1 MLIAL
6 VTPSPQG
13 PIGIPVLLWGRPG
26 VGKSSFIEGL
36 ATDTLRVTT
45 LIASIHDP
53 TDFSGLP
60 VLDQGAVRYAVPEWV
75 NQFADYPAG
84 ILFLDELS
92 TAPPSVQSALLRVV
106 FERRVGFQDLP
117 AGVRIV
123 AAANPPD
130 LMVGGWE
137 LSPPL
142 RNRFVHLQ
150 WDIPEDLYIRSLT
163 QGWQTGFLPEI
174 DPAEYRRR
182 LPDWKLKIAAFLRL
196 RPNSLH
202 SSPEDNPYG
211 FASPRSW
218 DFAAALLCSCD
229 ILGYWLGAGTAQSQ
243 AVILNLLSGCLGE
256 ATAIPLLE
264 YLTNL
269 RLPDPLAVLAG
280 ETDLDITILDD
291 AELYV
296 IFFGLNAHLL
306 DAFDTDRL
314 LTFSSRYLALTERV
328 FQDGRR
334 DIIFVPLKELARAGW
349 LNKLVA
355 GSQVRDQSN
364 GSTSITEQI
373 TKVFSDP
380 AFSEFA
386 DVLG

>member
-1 MLIAL
+1 M
-6 VTPSPQG
+6 
-13 PIGIPVLLWGRPG
+13 LLWGRPG

-36 ATDTLRVTT
+36 ATDQLKVTT

-60 VLDQGAVRYAVPEWV
+60 VLDGGAVRYAVPEWV
-75 NQFADYPAG
+75 GQFADYATG

-92 TAPPSVQSALLRVV
+92 TAPPSVQAALLRVV
-106 FERRVGFQDLP
+106 FERRVGFHPLP
-117 AGVRIV
+117 EGVRIV

-163 QGWQTGFLPEI
+163 QGWATGTLPAI
-174 DPAEYRRR
+174 DPRQHARQ
-182 LPDWKLKIAAFLRL
+182 LPAWKLKIGAFLRL
-196 RPNSLH
+196 RPHSLH

-218 DFAAALLCSCD
+218 DFAAALLCSCEL
-229 ILGYWLGAGTAQSQ
+229 LGYTLGAGDARQQT
-243 AVILNLLSGCLGE
+243 VIFNLLTGCLGE
-256 ATAIPLLE
+256 ATAILLLE

-269 RLPDPLAVLAG
+269 RLPDPRAVLEGQA
-280 ETDLDITILDD
+280 EVDITALDD

-296 IFFGLNAHLL
+296 VFFSLNAYILRAL
-306 DAFDTDRL
+306 DTPELIPYSR
-314 LTFSSRYLALTERV
+314 RYLDLTQGV

-349 LNKLVA
+349 LNRLAA
-355 GSQVRDQSN
+355 GSQVQGIGEGHAVLAR
-364 GSTSITEQI
+364 ITE
-373 TKVFSDP
+373 VFSDP
-380 AFSEFA
+380 AFNEFV
-386 DVLG
+386 DVLS